1 MRTTFVNDR
10 RWAKDYQL
18 GDGDQVAFFPPDAPR
33 SRKVRRQLAY
43 GREGLWIELPEDAPV
58 TVIEPQFV
66 PGLPDER
73 TAIEAALRSPVDK
86 SPLRDLVGSDDTVAV
101 VFSDLTRPMPNRRV
115 LPPLLD
121 ELALA
126 GVPDEQIVLINALGT
141 HRPQTEAE
149 LTDMLGGEVVSRYRI
164 VQHNA
169 WDDANLVEVGRNR
182 AGRPVRVN
190 RAYIEASV
198 RILTGFIEPHLFAG
212 FSGGPKAVLPG
223 IADIEAILDNHGPT
237 MIAHP
242 QATWAVTEG
251 NPIWEEMLAVA
262 QRTREDL
269 LSPTFLLNVALNRD
283 REITGVF
290 AGDLVA
296 AHCDGVDFVRQTA
309 MQPVPEPFDIVIT
322 SNSGYPLDLNL
333 YQAVKGMSAAAQIV
347 RPGGDIIVAA
357 ECWDGVPSH
366 GEYQRLLWEASSP
379 QELLDKV
386 MAPGF
391 RCHDQWE
398 AQIQAQI
405 QLKASVHVYAD
416 GLSDEELRRALVI
429 PCPSIEETVARLR
442 RRNPGATIA
451 VLPDGPQTVPY
462 VQARP

>member
-1 MRTTFVNDR
+1 MRL
-10 RWAKDYQL
+10 K
-18 GDGDQVAFFPPDAPR
+18 
-33 SRKVRRQLAY
+33 LAY

-58 TVIEPQFV
+58 MVIEPQFV
-66 PGLPDER
+66 PGLSDEQA
-73 TAIEAALRSPVDK
+73 AIRAALRSPVGT
-86 SPLRDLVGSDDTVAV
+86 SPLHHLVEPDDTVVV
-101 VFSDLTRPMPNRRV
+101 VFSDLTRPMPNDRV

-149 LTDMLGGEVVSRYRI
+149 LKRMLGSEVVSRYRI
-164 VQHNA
+164 VQHDA
-169 WDDANLVEVGRNR
+169 WDDENLVEVARNR

-190 RAYIEASV
+190 RAYMDASV
-198 RILTGFIEPHLFAG
+198 RILTGFIEPHFFAG

-223 IADIEAILDNHGPT
+223 IADIEAIMDNHGAE

-242 QATWAVTEG
+242 RATWAVTAG
-251 NPIWEEMLAVA
+251 NPIWEEILAVA
-262 QRTREDL
+262 QSAEP
-269 LSPTFLLNVALNRD
+269 SFLLNVALNQD
-283 REITGVF
+283 RKITGVF

-296 AHCDGVDFVRQTA
+296 AHRAGVAFVREKA
-309 MQPVPEPFDIVIT
+309 MRPVPEPFDIVIT

-366 GEYQRLLWEASSP
+366 GEYKRLLWEANSP
-379 QELLDKV
+379 QELLDRV

-405 QLKASVHVYAD
+405 QLKANVHVYAD

-429 PCPSIEETVARLR
+429 PCRSIEETVARLR
-442 RRNPGATIA
+442 LRNPGTTIA

-462 VQARP
+462 LV